1 MIANIFHRKG
11 ISNSMKSL
19 DFIVALTHDFAH
31 STKKRLKGCSKN
43 HHSTKISPTK
53 MYDNMAILPFYHLK
67 YKEIMMRMKMIMM
80 KMMMMMMMYA

>member
-19 DFIVALTHDFAH
+19 EFIVALTHEFAH

-53 MYDNMAILPFYHLK
+53 MYDSMAILPFLSFK
-67 YKEIMMRMKMIMM
+67 V
-80 KMMMMMMMYA
+80 

>member
-19 DFIVALTHDFAH
+19 DFIVALTHEFAH

-53 MYDNMAILPFYHLK
+53 MYYGMAILPFLSFK
-67 YKEIMMRMKMIMM
+67 V
-80 KMMMMMMMYA
+80 

>member
-19 DFIVALTHDFAH
+19 DFIVALTHECAH

-53 MYDNMAILPFYHLK
+53 MYDSTGILPFLSFK
-67 YKEIMMRMKMIMM
+67 V
-80 KMMMMMMMYA
+80 